1 MSVNRRTLNHFIDD
15 EAMESDS
22 EGEDFQGKEETV
34 EDPDREGDDGTV
46 TIDEDEVIR
55 KFRTYTISD
64 FSAVKIPSD

>member
-1 MSVNRRTLNHFIDD
+1 
-15 EAMESDS
+15 MESDS